1 MDSPQEE
8 MPPALAEME
17 APDSEFAQEVARLH
31 QLTVYA
37 RWLLV
42 GLLWLTVGV
51 FSLWGLRYPIFLIRE
66 YFTWAAVRY
75 GLAFNPL
82 PATGLALCVGM
93 TLAVL
98 LWQSRN
104 ILLGLPQHDRKHLE
118 HQVQRIRQQGPSHP
132 LWKFVCQK
140 D

>member
-8 MPPALAEME
+8 FPRLTEMDS
-17 APDSEFAQEVARLH
+17 PDAQFTQEVARLH
-31 QLTVYA
+31 QITVYA
-37 RWLLV
+37 RWLFV
-42 GLLWLTVGV
+42 SLLWLTVGI
-51 FSLWGLRYPIFLIRE
+51 FSLWSLRYPISLIRE
-66 YFTWAAVRY
+66 YFTWSAVRY

-82 PATGLALCVGM
+82 PATGLALGVGM

-98 LWQSRN
+98 FWQSRN
-104 ILLGLPQHDRKHLE
+104 ILIGLPQQDRKYLE

-132 LWKFVCQK
+132 LWKFICQK